1 MGNDTN
7 GNEFQPRPT
16 SSRPLLGL
24 TVLVV
29 EDSHY
34 SSEVVRQMCLRS
46 GARIRRAD
54 CVASAQR
61 HLNVYRPSAAI
72 VDLGL
77 PDGSG
82 LELIARMAAA
92 RQRVPILLGTSGDEP
107 EEAARAVVA
116 AGADGFLPKP
126 VPSVAAFQAEI
137 LRHLPEILRPQGP
150 RKADMSAVALDPL
163 ALREDLVHAMELLA
177 LEAPPVGYL
186 RRFLIGLA
194 RLSGDRAL
202 ERTAR
207 TMDGGFGGT
216 ERMAM
221 RSLLGDRI
229 GALRVP
235 I

>member
-7 GNEFQPRPT
+7 GMEFLPRPT

-29 EDSHY
+29 EDSRY
-34 SSEVVRQMCLRS
+34 NSEALRQMCLRS

-77 PDGSG
+77 PDGPG
-82 LELIARMAAA
+82 LDLIARMAAA
-92 RQRVPILLGTSGDEP
+92 RPRVPILLGTSGDEP
-107 EEAARAVVA
+107 EEAARAVAA

-126 VPSVAAFQAEI
+126 VPSLAAFQAEI
-137 LRHLPEILRPQGP
+137 LRHLPEGLRPQGP
-150 RKADMSAVALDPL
+150 RHADVSEVSLDPL
-163 ALREDLVHAMELLA
+163 ALREDLTHAMDLLA

-194 RLSGDRAL
+194 RVSGDGAL
-202 ERTAR
+202 ERKAR
-207 TMDGGFGGT
+207 AMDGGFGGA
-216 ERMAM
+216 ERVAM
-221 RSLLGDRI
+221 RTLLDDRI
-229 GALRVP
+229 EALPVP

>member
-1 MGNDTN
+1 MDDDFDVLTL
-7 GNEFQPRPT
+7 QPRPT
-16 SSRPLLGL
+16 AARPLLGL

-29 EDSHY
+29 EDSRY
-34 SSEVVRQMCLRS
+34 SSEALRQMCLRS

-82 LELIARMAAA
+82 LDLIAAMHAA
-92 RQRVPILLGTSGDEP
+92 RPRVPILLGTSGAER
-107 EEAARAVVA
+107 EAAAAACTR
-116 AGADGFLPKP
+116 AGANGFLPKP
-126 VPSVAAFQAEI
+126 VASLAAFQSEV
-137 LRHLPEILRPQGP
+137 LRHLPEALRPSGP
-150 RKADMSAVALDPL
+150 RDADVSAVSPDPL
-163 ALREDLVHAMELLA
+163 ALREDFAHAMDLLA

-194 RLSGDRAL
+194 RSAEDDPL
-202 ERTAR
+202 ERSALA
-207 TMDGGFGGT
+207 MDGGFTGH
-216 ERMAM
+216 
-221 RSLLGDRI
+221 DRL
-229 GALRVP
+229 ALRAMLSQRIQALPVP

>member
-7 GNEFQPRPT
+7 GMEFQPRPT
-16 SSRPLLGL
+16 SARPLLGL

-34 SSEVVRQMCLRS
+34 SSEALRQMCLRS

-61 HLNVYRPSAAI
+61 HLNVYSPSAAI

-82 LELIARMAAA
+82 LDLIQRMAAA

-116 AGADGFLPKP
+116 AGANGFLPKP
-126 VPSVAAFQAEI
+126 VASLAAFQAEI
-137 LRHLPEILRPQGP
+137 LRHMPEVLRPQGP
-150 RKADMSAVALDPL
+150 RKIDMSEVVLDPL
-163 ALREDLVHAMELLA
+163 ALREDLAHALDLLEL
-177 LEAPPVGYL
+177 EVPPVGYL

-194 RLSGDRAL
+194 RVSGDGAL

-207 TMDGGFGGT
+207 AMDGGFGGA
-216 ERMAM
+216 ER
-221 RSLLGDRI
+221 
-229 GALRVP
+229 V
-235 I
+235 